1 MTSKTVDII
10 DKFGEW
16 GTSDE
21 FNLKLDMWMEV
32 SQVFSV
38 HHIREDEKKRRRT
51 TEKLREF

>member
-21 FNLKLDMWMEV
+21 FNLKLDIWMEV